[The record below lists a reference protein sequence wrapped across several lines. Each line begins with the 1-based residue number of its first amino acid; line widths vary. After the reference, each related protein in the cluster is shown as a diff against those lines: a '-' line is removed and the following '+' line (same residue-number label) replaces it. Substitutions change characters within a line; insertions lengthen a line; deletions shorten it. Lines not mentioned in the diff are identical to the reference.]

1 MSKYSRKMNVISVT
15 CWQTTSL
22 FVTVF
27 LHCDYLAIYK
37 YHTIPEI
44 DIISVTYCQTYR
56 IRHNQKLNNQ
66 VLYNAILIWYIYLIW
81 SLRCNT
87 KNGNDF
93 KKSNTSHPFSLK
105 INSTRYASKIKIV
118 KPFFH
123 NFLSYAIYFW
133 YYFTYLIITII
144 TCEQVLPTLIVK
156 IIDAVM
162 Q

>member
-37 YHTIPEI
+37 YHTIPE
-44 DIISVTYCQTYR
+44 
-56 IRHNQKLNNQ
+56 NQKLNNQ
-66 VLYNAILIWYIYLIW
+66 VLYHAILIWYIYLIW

>member
-1 MSKYSRKMNVISVT
+1 MSKYSKKMNVISVT
-15 CWQTTSL
+15 YWQTTSL

-27 LHCDYLAIYK
+27 HHCNYIAIYK
-37 YHTIPEI
+37 NYTIPE
-44 DIISVTYCQTYR
+44 
-56 IRHNQKLNNQ
+56 NQKLNNQ
-66 VLYNAILIWYIYLIW
+66 TLHHAILIWYIYFRW

-93 KKSNTSHPFSLK
+93 KKYNTSHPFSLK

>member
-37 YHTIPEI
+37 YHTI
-44 DIISVTYCQTYR
+44 

-66 VLYNAILIWYIYLIW
+66 VLYHAILIWCIYLIW